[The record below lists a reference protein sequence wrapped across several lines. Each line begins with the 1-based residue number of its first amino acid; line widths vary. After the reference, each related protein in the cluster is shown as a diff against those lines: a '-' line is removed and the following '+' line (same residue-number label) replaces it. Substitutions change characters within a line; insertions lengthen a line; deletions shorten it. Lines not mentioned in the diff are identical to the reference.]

1 MKYSI
6 KFLFATLFLCSM
18 YSSISAQKDTSGI
31 HEDSVTIKNRA
42 EIISQRQDFID
53 KMMRSLHRDTTPVDR
68 ANILRRNEVAFNKY
82 QGMIIR
88 TISVETFPFGV
99 VIGDTS
105 KRLNNSLTKMANYI
119 HHQTRI
125 RIIRNNLFFSKGD
138 SLNPYIMA
146 DNVTYLRQLAY
157 LQDADIKVIPVASD
171 SDSVDILVQ
180 TKDVFSLGATLSSL
194 TLHRT
199 NIRFGEANFAGTGN
213 GAFIS
218 TLYDD
223 KRRNNFGFGG
233 EYNSRNIGGS
243 FINGQIGYQSA
254 YPTFAGPKEE
264 NRYYGSLSKPLVN
277 RYMKWTYELDAS
289 YHSTRNFY
297 SSDSLYNALVRYRY
311 YNADAWLGY
320 NLNWKDFTIQQESV
334 KLRKVIS
341 LRLINQKFQDV
352 PDIYK
357 DSYYWQYPDLS
368 AVLTTLTFYR
378 QNFYKTQ
385 YVYGFGHNEDIPEG
399 LFLSLTSG
407 FTIKQSRHRPF
418 VAFDYRRSQF
428 INKKNYISFAI
439 RAEGYF
445 NKSTFEDINLVG
457 ALGYF
462 DHLKA
467 IGTKWKQRFFLNLD
481 VAQQI
486 NTVLNEPLFPNSK
499 YAWPEYGNRLLPGN
513 FRTTLK
519 AESEFFSPWSFIGF
533 RFAPLLFYNLG
544 VFSPYR
550 QETRFLSSVGLGLR
564 TGNESLVFGTIE
576 LRLYFF
582 PTKNL
587 YNNYFNTGFASNLT
601 FKSNI
606 QFISKPDFIHVN

>member
-1 MKYSI
+1 MFFFFS
-6 KFLFATLFLCSM
+6 LH
-18 YSSISAQKDTSGI
+18 SSLLAQKDTSAV
-31 HEDSVTIKNRA
+31 HEDSVTIKNR
-42 EIISQRQDFID
+42 EEVISQRKDFIE
-53 KMMRSLHRDTTPVDR
+53 KMMRSLHKDTTPVDR
-68 ANILRRNEVAFNKY
+68 ANLLRRNEVAFNKY

-88 TISVETFPFGV
+88 NISVETFPFGV

-138 SLNPYIMA
+138 SLNPYMMA
-146 DNVTYLRQLAY
+146 DNVTFLRQISY
-157 LQDADIKVIPVASD
+157 LQDAEIKVIPAAPG

-180 TKDVFSLGATLSSL
+180 AKDVFSLGATLNSL
-194 TLHRT
+194 TLTRT
-199 NIRFGEANFAGTGN
+199 NVRFGEDNFAGTGN
-213 GAFIS
+213 SAFIS

-223 KRRNNFGFGG
+223 KRSNNFGFGG
-233 EYNSRNIGGS
+233 EYTSRNIGGS
-243 FINGQIGYQSA
+243 FLNANIGYQSS

-264 NRYYGSLSKPLVN
+264 SRYYASLSKPLVN
-277 RYMKWTYELDAS
+277 RYMKWVYEVGAS

-311 YNADAWLGY
+311 YNADGWLGY
-320 NLNWKDFTIQQESV
+320 NINWKDFTIQQESD
-334 KLRKVIS
+334 KLRKLIS
-341 LRLINQKFQDV
+341 IRLINQKFQDV
-352 PDIYK
+352 PEIYK
-357 DSYYWQYPDLS
+357 DNYYWQYPDLS

-399 LFLSLTSG
+399 LFMSFTSG
-407 FTIKQSRHRPF
+407 YTIKQSRNRPF

-428 INKKNYISFAI
+428 NRKKNYVSFAI

-457 ALGYF
+457 AFGYF

-467 IGTKWKQRFFLNLD
+467 IGPKWKQRFFLNLD

-486 NTVLNEPLFPNSK
+486 NTVLNEPLYPNSK
-499 YAWPEYGNRLLPGN
+499 YAWPEYGNRRLAGN

-519 AESEFFSPWSFIGF
+519 AESEFFSPWSLIGF

-544 VFSPYR
+544 VFSPYNA
-550 QETRFLSSVGLGLR
+550 ETRFLSSVGLGLR
-564 TGNESLVFGTIE
+564 TGNESLIFGTIE

-587 YNNYFNTGFASNLT
+587 YNNYFNTGFTSNLT
-601 FKSNI
+601 FKSTTE
-606 QFISKPDFIHVN
+606 FISKPDFIKVN

>member
-1 MKYSI
+1 
-6 KFLFATLFLCSM
+6 M

-233 EYNSRNIGGS
+233 EYNSRNMGGS